1 MQKGLS
7 FEAQLGTETVCSR
20 QSSLML
26 HIDVA
31 AGMVGEDGSAVM
43 HVDRIRPPSG
53 TAKTSRHGTVMVVN
67 GDALAGE
74 QVILFELLLFVGSCN
89 IPGGVGGPF
98 LCLSKL
104 TCRTI
109 NGIAVGHSLGIP
121 AWDSAL
127 FN

>member
-1 MQKGLS
+1 
-7 FEAQLGTETVCSR
+7 
-20 QSSLML
+20 ML
-26 HIDVA
+26 HINA
-31 AGMVGEDGSAVM
+31 AASVVGEDGSAMM

-67 GDALAGE
+67 GDPLAGE
-74 QVILFELLLFVGSCN
+74 QVVLFELLLFVGSRN
-89 IPGGVGGPF
+89 IPGGAGGPF

-104 TCRTI
+104 TCRTF

-127 FN
+127 FD